1 MANKA
6 IYNKYEIVCNI
17 KSTKSMKYTQILKLI
32 YKYDYKMQ
40 IRHITDVVISKLR
53 KINRFVKLN
62 FVNLKIY
69 IKFANE

>member
-1 MANKA
+1 
-6 IYNKYEIVCNI
+6 
-17 KSTKSMKYTQILKLI
+17 
-32 YKYDYKMQ
+32 MQ
-40 IRHITDVVISKLR
+40 IRQITDVVISKLR